1 MKVIETRVRKVDSL
15 GRVVL
20 PKKFRNTHKLNDG
33 APVDVFFDN
42 DIIIIKPA
50 SSAAILIEC
59 PKNAE
64 YCVVENEYPCPPGHV
79 SGNVNI
85 P

>member
-1 MKVIETRVRKVDSL
+1 MKELETRVRKVDNL

-20 PKKFRNTHKLNDG
+20 PKKFRNAHNLSDG

-50 SSAAILIEC
+50 SSAVIQIEC
-59 PKNAE
+59 PKTNE
-64 YCVVENEYPCPPGHV
+64 YCVAENAHPCPPGHIC
-79 SGNVNI
+79 GNVNM